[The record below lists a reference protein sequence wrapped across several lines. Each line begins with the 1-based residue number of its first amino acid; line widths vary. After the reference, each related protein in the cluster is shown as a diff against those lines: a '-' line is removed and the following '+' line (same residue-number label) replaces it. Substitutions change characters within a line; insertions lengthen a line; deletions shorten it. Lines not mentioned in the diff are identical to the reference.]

1 MTEDGPTQMIITPT
15 RQWFATAA
23 YAALLAAGS
32 LLPSGSG
39 PLRGWD
45 TAITPSVQNALH
57 VPMYGV
63 LVMLVLAALA
73 RWTPVS
79 VGAAAAVCCTY
90 GGLLECAQAAIPGR
104 TASVSDAV
112 LNAAG
117 VGVGLLAAMGLGRL
131 LRGKAGRAKPQI
143 DCPCGVRRDDP
154 GEDHPV
160 LRE

>member
-1 MTEDGPTQMIITPT
+1 MTEAGPTQMIMTPK
-15 RQWFATAA
+15 RQWFATAT
-23 YAALLAAGS
+23 YAALLAVGS
-32 LLPSGSG
+32 LLPSGASA
-39 PLRGWD
+39 PLQWD
-45 TAITPSVQNALH
+45 AALTPSVQNALH
-57 VPMYGV
+57 VPM
-63 LVMLVLAALA
+63 
-73 RWTPVS
+73 
-79 VGAAAAVCCTY
+79 Y

-112 LNAAG
+112 LNAVG